1 MESRCMFRE
10 LEPLVG
16 YAATATIRAR
26 GPLRG
31 DQTALYRHV
40 RDVPGPRVVVVQDLA
55 EPPGSGSLWGEVNP
69 TIFAALGFPPCV
81 TAGCVPDLKRAL
93 AMGLPLFPP
102 GPGVQHS

>member
-26 GPLRG
+26 GPLHG

-40 RDVPGPRVVVVQDLA
+40 RDVPGPRVVAGPDLD
-55 EPPGSGSLWGEVNP
+55 EPPGSGSPWGEGNA
-69 TIFAALGFPPCV
+69 TLFGALGWPRRLPDRRVRHPKEGPRTGFP
-81 TAGCVPDLKRAL
+81 
-93 AMGLPLFPP
+93 FF
-102 GPGVQHS
+102 GPR